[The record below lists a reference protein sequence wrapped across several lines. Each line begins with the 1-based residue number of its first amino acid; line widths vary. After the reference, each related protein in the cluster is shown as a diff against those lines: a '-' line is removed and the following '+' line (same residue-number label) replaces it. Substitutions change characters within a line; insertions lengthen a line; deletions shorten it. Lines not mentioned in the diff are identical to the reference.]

1 MSRMLIMSSSG
12 AFCNRLKDLIPEEHE
27 VLICP
32 VASEMLDAVGSL
44 RPDLL
49 IMDMDIAGMDSLF
62 LLENARDAGLRFK
75 LLAFGPP
82 LSDYVRERLDKVGL
96 SHYMHKPCC
105 AQQMAVRAV
114 SICLEV
120 VEDLIT
126 PNLLRVELVLMNLGF
141 HQHLNGYSSLVWGV
155 YSYWKNPF
163 QSFTKDLY
171 QEIAAHCGDN
181 WKNVEHAMRSCIG
194 KAYARRNESV
204 WRLYFPTGKDGKVAH
219 LTTAEFIACVAG
231 HLRRAGMQQQAK
243 QKMG

>member
-32 VASEMLDAVGSL
+32 VASEMFDAVGSL

-49 IMDMDIAGMDSLF
+49 IIDMDIAGMDSLF
-62 LLENARDAGLRFK
+62 LLENARNAGLRFK
-75 LLAFGPP
+75 LLVLGTPP
-82 LSDYVRERLDKVGL
+82 SEYVLQRLNKVDV
-96 SHYMHKPCC
+96 SHYMCKPCC
-105 AQQMAVRAV
+105 AQQVAVRAV
-114 SICLEV
+114 SICLEEE
-120 VEDLIT
+120 EDLVT
-126 PNLLRVELVLMNLGF
+126 PNPVRVELVLMNLGF

-204 WRLYFPTGKDGKVAH
+204 WRLYFPAGRDGKVAH

-243 QKMG
+243 KKLG

>member
-32 VASEMLDAVGSL
+32 VASEMFDAVGSL

-49 IMDMDIAGMDSLF
+49 IIDMDIAGMDSLF
-62 LLENARDAGLRFK
+62 LLENARNAGLRFK
-75 LLAFGPP
+75 LLVLGTPP
-82 LSDYVRERLDKVGL
+82 SEYVMQRLNKVDV
-96 SHYMHKPCC
+96 SHYMCKPCC
-105 AQQMAVRAV
+105 AQQVAVRAV
-114 SICLEV
+114 SICLEEE
-120 VEDLIT
+120 EDLVT
-126 PNLLRVELVLMNLGF
+126 PNPVRVELVLMNLGF
-141 HQHLNGYSSLVWGV
+141 HQHLNGYPALVWGV

-204 WRLYFPTGKDGKVAH
+204 WRLYFPAGRDGKVAH

-243 QKMG
+243 QKLG

>member
-1 MSRMLIMSSSG
+1 
-12 AFCNRLKDLIPEEHE
+12 
-27 VLICP
+27 
-32 VASEMLDAVGSL
+32 
-44 RPDLL
+44 
-49 IMDMDIAGMDSLF
+49 
-62 LLENARDAGLRFK
+62 
-75 LLAFGPP
+75 
-82 LSDYVRERLDKVGL
+82 
-96 SHYMHKPCC
+96 
-105 AQQMAVRAV
+105 MAVRAV
-114 SICLEV
+114 SICLEAE
-120 VEDLIT
+120 EDLVT
-126 PNLLRVELVLMNLGF
+126 PNPVRVELVLMNLGF